1 MPDESSFSSSDF
13 GTPFRALVD
22 HCEAQEIR
30 FTADPADKSVQ
41 FFIVGDCAVYNVFL
55 RITHDDH
62 VLQVG
67 VHFPV
72 VARDEK
78 IRPLVTEMVT
88 RANHGLP
95 IGHLDFNFDGGE
107 VCYHAGQ
114 VITGDK
120 LDDALI
126 GPIVSTALSTADV
139 YFTALMRIMFG
150 GHTAGDAVYLAELD
164 GHSEAVEETPPAAQQ
179 QPGPTSAA
187 PKLPAK
193 SKRRRL
199 RRSRRPNPTRELPGL
214 FNKSSD
220 VAPPKGDAPTTNP
233 DPPAREE

>member
-1 MPDESSFSSSDF
+1 MSDESSFSSSDF

-22 HCEAQEIR
+22 HCEAQELR

-41 FFIVGDCAVYNVFL
+41 FFIVGDCAIYNVFL
-55 RITHDDH
+55 RITHDNQ
-62 VLQVG
+62 VLQVC
-67 VHFPV
+67 VRFPV

-78 IRPLVTEMVT
+78 VRPLVTEMVT

-95 IGHLDFNFDGGE
+95 IGHMDFNLDGGE

-126 GPIVSTALSTADV
+126 GPIVSTALSTSDV
-139 YFTALMRIMFG
+139 YFTAFMRIMFG
-150 GHTAGDAVYLAELD
+150 GHTAEDAVYLAELAR
-164 GHSEAVEETPPAAQQ
+164 HSEAVEENPPAAKQ
-179 QPGPTSAA
+179 QPGPTSAT

-193 SKRRRL
+193 RKKRRL
-199 RRSRRPNPTRELPGL
+199 RRSRHSKSAQELPGL
-214 FNKSSD
+214 FAKPPE
-220 VAPPKGDAPTTNP
+220 AEPPKGNAPTTNQ
-233 DPPAREE
+233 DPPARGE

>member
-1 MPDESSFSSSDF
+1 MSDESSFSSSDF

-22 HCEAQEIR
+22 HCEAQELR

-41 FFIVGDCAVYNVFL
+41 FFIVGDCAVYDVFL

-72 VARDEK
+72 LARDER

-95 IGHLDFNFDGGE
+95 IGNLDFNLDGGE

-150 GHTAGDAVYLAELD
+150 GHTAADAVYLAELD

-187 PKLPAK
+187 PKLPPK
-193 SKRRRL
+193 SKKRRL
-199 RRSRRPNPTRELPGL
+199 RRSRHPKSAQELPGL
-214 FNKSSD
+214 FAKPSE
-220 VAPPKGDAPTTNP
+220 AEPPTGNAPTANQ